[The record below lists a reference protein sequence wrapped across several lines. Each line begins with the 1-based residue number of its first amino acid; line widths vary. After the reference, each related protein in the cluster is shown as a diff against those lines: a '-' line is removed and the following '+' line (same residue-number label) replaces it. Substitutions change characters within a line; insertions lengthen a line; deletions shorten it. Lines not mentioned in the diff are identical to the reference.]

1 MAGILYEKRNRI
13 AYVTLNNP
21 EKANVLNDQVM
32 VELRDAWKEVWEDKD
47 VRVAVIT
54 GKGDRHFCAGHDL
67 APRPGQTEDER
78 RREFVE
84 RIFWANSQN
93 TSSDYKPIYGSV
105 NEYPTGVDG
114 RSAGHFPQIWKPVIG
129 AINGWAVGAGFYMM
143 LTTTDIRIAS
153 RENAR
158 FQYMLMNQGWLGSG
172 PGAARLPR
180 QIGHVDAMRILLM
193 DEPFDAEE
201 ALRIRLINEV
211 VPHEKLLE
219 RAEELATRIASLAP
233 VAVRMMKEFLIRG
246 ADLPFDAAWQMSHL
260 MQHLVMQLTTD
271 PEEGRNAFNEKRER
285 NFTGGLRVPGNTD
298 GV

>member
-1 MAGILYEKRNRI
+1 MAGIIYEKRDHI
-13 AYVTLNNP
+13 AFVTINNP
-21 EKANVLNDQVM
+21 EKANTLQDQVM
-32 VELRDAWKEVWEDKD
+32 IELRDAWKEVWEDRD
-47 VRVAVIT
+47 VRVAVLT

-67 APRPGQTEDER
+67 SPRPGQTEEDR

-84 RIFWANSQN
+84 RIFWPWSHNS
-93 TSSDYKPIYGSV
+93 SSDYKPIYGTV

-129 AINGWAVGAGFYMM
+129 AINGWCVGAGFYMM

-158 FQYMLMNQGWLGSG
+158 FQYMLLNQGWLGSG

-180 QIGHVDAMRILLM
+180 QVAHVDAMKVLLM

-201 ALRIRLINEV
+201 ALRIGLINEV
-211 VPHEKLLE
+211 VPHGQLLA

-246 ADLPFDAAWQMSHL
+246 RDLPFDAAWQMSHL
-260 MQHLVMQLTTD
+260 MQHLVGQLTTD

-285 NFTGGLRVPGNTD
+285 NFTGGLRVPGNPD
-298 GV
+298 GA